1 MGMEN
6 GKSPGIDGL
15 PIEFYKT
22 FWPVLREDLLVVF
35 DEALLMGFFPL
46 VVEGQL
52 SLYCPKKAIFKY
64 KKLEACFLSCAQ
76 SIKSCLKH

>member
-1 MGMEN
+1 MMGMEN

-35 DEALLMGFFPL
+35 DESLTNGFLPL
-46 VVEGQL
+46 
-52 SLYCPKKAIFKY
+52 S
-64 KKLEACFLSCAQ
+64 
-76 SIKSCLKH
+76 